1 MPAIGKPF
9 SNDASIQDYSACQK
23 ACHWV
28 IALLCVAEFPTAGG
42 IQRSHIGHV
51 FGIKAPA
58 IDLFRAAAHE
68 WSGWLV
74 LALVVVLLSTRIFR
88 GAPSLPAGMRLWQ
101 RVAAYLVH
109 ATIYLGLLALVAS
122 GVVAMYFDGRVAFL
136 HIALAKVGIALIT
149 IHVAAALWHQ
159 IIRRDGLLERMLP
172 ARARGPV

>member
-1 MPAIGKPF
+1 MPTLGKSIG
-9 SNDASIQDYSACQK
+9 DGEAIQDYSTLQK
-23 ACHWV
+23 ACHWA

-58 IDLFRAAAHE
+58 IDVFRAAAHE
-68 WSGWLV
+68 WSGWLI

-109 ATIYLGLLALVAS
+109 AAIYLGLLALVAS

-136 HIALAKVGIALIT
+136 TSRSQKSASA
-149 IHVAAALWHQ
+149 
-159 IIRRDGLLERMLP
+159 
-172 ARARGPV
+172 